1 MIVNFVL
8 QIKLNMARHHDECL
22 TNGKKK
28 NSFWNSHNEN
38 QQTINADAGREDI
51 VHGFLGLWIFK
62 KKVNINRLFHQIQGM
77 TYNLGRNDAKK
88 IGNDGE
94 NDTQNQVPFVFQKI
108 FIEVSEMFQEFW
120 VICAGLVD
128 P

>member
-1 MIVNFVL
+1 MSINFVF
-8 QIKLNMARHHDECL
+8 QIKFNVARHHNKRL
-22 TNGKKK
+22 SNSKKE
-28 NSFWNSHNEN
+28 NPFQDSHDQN

-94 NDTQNQVPFVFQKI
+94 NDTQNQVPFVF
-108 FIEVSEMFQEFW
+108 
-120 VICAGLVD
+120 
-128 P
+128 